1 MAGLSTISRGLGFG
15 GLSTISRGY
24 LDPIPFLGDE
34 GLATIYRG
42 TGFGGL
48 SSISRGYIK
57 KAPPPSFADQNLNWF
72 SRIILSL
79 QVWL

>member
-1 MAGLSTISRGLGFG
+1 MFWLRPLMAMAPL
-15 GLSTISRGY
+15 
-24 LDPIPFLGDE
+24 PC
-34 GLATIYRG
+34 
-42 TGFGGL
+42 
-48 SSISRGYIK
+48 YIK